1 MGDRFEEAADLARAL
16 EEWDLIAVKPSP
28 IARGIVVDILQLWK
42 AIET

>member
-28 IARGIVVDILQLWK
+28 IARGVVVDILQLWK